1 MKIVDLSLLKK
12 EDFVIKTITGEEYH
26 IDGNF
31 STEFFLTLYDAYEK
45 VKATINK
52 NDIRAATELMKDIV
66 IEILSLDPDKEVTR
80 DTLKAQ
86 KIDSFEILQ
95 YILTST
101 MEKANE
107 VTKNPNSESP
117 TSK

>member
-12 EDFVIKTITGEEYH
+12 EDFVIKTMTGEEYH

-45 VKATINK
+45 VQATIK
-52 NDIRAATELMKDIV
+52 SKDIRAATELMKDIV
-66 IEILSLDPDKEVTR
+66 VEILKLDPNKEVTR
-80 DTLKAQ
+80 DTLKEQ

-95 YILTST
+95 YILTAT
-101 MEKANE
+101 MQQANE
-107 VTKNPNSESP
+107 VANDPNSESL

>member
-12 EDFVIKTITGEEYH
+12 DDFVIKTMTGEEYN

-31 STEFFLTLYDAYEK
+31 TTDFFLTLHDAYEK
-45 VKATINK
+45 VQTTMKK

-66 IEILSLDPDKEVTR
+66 IEILSLDPEKEVTR
-80 DTLKAQ
+80 DTLKTQ
-86 KIDSFEILQ
+86 KIDSFEVLQ
-95 YILTST
+95 LILTST
-101 MEKANE
+101 MQQANE
-107 VTKNPNSESP
+107 VTNDPNCVSP